1 MRWADR
7 VGRARRVGRAGLMSC
22 ARRAGRRARARN
34 RPENGHETA
43 FWHAKRR
50 FSSVSGALE
59 LPRSEKPQV
68 ADRLS
73 KSAQATSCQNAV
85 SWPKTS
91 DSATRPEPNAK
102 LRTRCARAG
111 AWEQRCKGGSGK
123 KEEGRARGES
133 VTKGRGYCHI
143 HSQPPP
149 RFLLSPSR
157 RVFHVKHLVSRAD
170 GEGVSP
176 SYRMGALF
184 RGRAC
189 YGVEAGGLSIIA
201 SPREACAPLE
211 KGSLVLLGREC
222 SRGMRSFAL
231 VRFR

>member
-1 MRWADR
+1 MKPPRGARSNRNEAVGTCSNQRLHPRAAPLNRAAGDPRAARW
-7 VGRARRVGRAGLMSC
+7 RRQKDV
-22 ARRAGRRARARN
+22 
-34 RPENGHETA
+34 
-43 FWHAKRR
+43 HAKRR

-133 VTKGRGYCHI
+133 VTKGRGYCHV
-143 HSQPPP
+143 SFATPPP
-149 RFLLSPSR
+149 ASSCRLL
-157 RVFHVKHLVSRAD
+157 
-170 GEGVSP
+170 
-176 SYRMGALF
+176 
-184 RGRAC
+184 
-189 YGVEAGGLSIIA
+189 AG
-201 SPREACAPLE
+201 C
-211 KGSLVLLGREC
+211 
-222 SRGMRSFAL
+222 FT
-231 VRFR
+231 

>member
-1 MRWADR
+1 MRRTGR
-7 VGRARRVGRAGLMSC
+7 VGQARRVGRAGLMSC

-102 LRTRCARAG
+102 LRTRCARTG
-111 AWEQRCKGGSGK
+111 AREQRCKGGSGK
-123 KEEGRARGES
+123 KEEGRARGEDANGCDKRTGILS
-133 VTKGRGYCHI
+133 
-143 HSQPPP
+143 
-149 RFLLSPSR
+149 RFIRNSLPLSPVAFLR
-157 RVFHVKHLVSRAD
+157 GVSRETS
-170 GEGVSP
+170 GFEG
-176 SYRMGALF
+176 
-184 RGRAC
+184 
-189 YGVEAGGLSIIA
+189 
-201 SPREACAPLE
+201 
-211 KGSLVLLGREC
+211 
-222 SRGMRSFAL
+222 
-231 VRFR
+231 